1 LSKPYLKKAHH
12 KKRADGVL
20 QGVGPEIKPQY
31 KEEERREKCMDGYT
45 QNGKW
50 EIKLLLLS
58 HFL

>member
-1 LSKPYLKKAHH
+1 
-12 KKRADGVL
+12 VL